1 MWQSTGKKNCIE
13 KVLWLFLWK
22 LATFHNV
29 TRLCMSPL
37 TPLLAWRLA
46 VASLPKHDIHPGCL
60 RNTGLKQDISCKCS
74 CASVLE
80 PGIPR
85 QAILV
90 QKEQGLEEVKGDGN
104 RKNQGTGGL
113 GLSGQGKDDKKLIR
127 GGGEVTQN
135 CRSRV
140 SATMG
145 DKKQLS
151 SSNEVEARTGW
162 VRRRWE
168 AQREGGQTKGRSGRS
183 KRAESGLLEGEGRIF
198 IAFQSLGVLRSYYTC
213 QYI

>member
-1 MWQSTGKKNCIE
+1 MWRSTGKKTCIE

-22 LATFHNV
+22 LATFHNI

-60 RNTGLKQDISCKCS
+60 RNTGLNTFPANAAVRQFWNLASQDKPFWCRRSKDWKRS
-74 CASVLE
+74 KELE
-80 PGIPR
+80 TGKTKA
-85 QAILV
+85 QEDLAWV
-90 QKEQGLEEVKGDGN
+90 GKEKMT
-104 RKNQGTGGL
+104 KSWL
-113 GLSGQGKDDKKLIR
+113 GVVER
-127 GGGEVTQN
+127 WHEN
-135 CRSRV
+135 YRSRV

-145 DKKQLS
+145 DKKLLS
-151 SSNEVEARTGW
+151 SSSEVEARTGW